1 MFLLNNAL
9 KFIEATEPNVIAVH
23 RSSAA
28 IFVAPENHK
37 RQMCDAFLCV
47 IRENG
52 VREQVYVA
60 INLSLSKDTLVYTPA
75 PSLEP
80 VATPDAVQNALSF
93 LAEMGFHME
102 SCNLEGSTA
111 LREVV
116 LRGIKVLRAPVAAP
130 APVQESIW
138 NAAPVAQPARGQVAA
153 AEHSAEPLV
162 GKAAVASGAQEWPAE
177 LCAEAGG
184 AELAELKAELLRARE
199 EKGALAAA
207 SASRIAELEGNLAAA
222 RARHK
227 EPPVDLRAEISPAGL
242 AELKAELQRT
252 REEKA
257 LLAAASAS
265 RSAEL
270 EAGLAAARAEL
281 AQLRAE
287 RAEAAAE
294 PSEEEQAAI
303 RELASLQDD
312 YEALRSEYSMINDEL
327 TDRHSDLQQLRSE
340 IITAQEA
347 AADEIEVLKSTI
359 VRLSA
364 EHMKA
369 LENGGAAQQS
379 WPPQDVNRDESGIPS
394 YSGLGWHDAVG
405 NDKLQES
412 AFQGF
417 GTPPPVAA
425 ARPSVQELKAVS
437 AAGAPALFHHDPSLS
452 CVPCQSTDDVIDLR
466 VSFNTIRMIC
476 GGATA
481 QNCSAY
487 ICGIERAGA
496 REVYVALYLTE
507 DRKSMIYVP
516 AQQPT
521 DAEEYSRAMDGA
533 VSFADVVGF
542 IINLEYLGGGQAARA
557 KIFRQIPVL
566 GRP

>member
-1 MFLLNNAL
+1 MFLLNNNL
-9 KFIEATEPNVIAVH
+9 KFIEANEPNVLAVH

-28 IFVAPENHK
+28 IFFAPESQK
-37 RQMCDAFLCV
+37 QQMCDAYLCV
-47 IRENG
+47 VRENG
-52 VREQVYVA
+52 AREQVYVA
-60 INLSLSKDTLVYTPA
+60 INLSLSKDTLVYTA
-75 PSLEP
+75 DPSLQP
-80 VATPDAVQNALSF
+80 VTTSTAVQNALSF
-93 LAEMGFHME
+93 LSEMGFHME
-102 SCNLEGSTA
+102 NCNLEGSPA
-111 LREVV
+111 LRAVV
-116 LRGIKVLRAPVAAP
+116 LHGVKVLRAPGTTPAKSALESSPKAAP
-130 APVQESIW
+130 PAP
-138 NAAPVAQPARGQVAA
+138 QPGPELVAA
-153 AEHSAEPLV
+153 AQSPAEPV
-162 GKAAVASGAQEWPAE
+162 VEKAAAASAAQERSVEP
-177 LCAEAGG
+177 G
-184 AELAELKAELLRARE
+184 AEISVAGLAELKAELQRVRE
-199 EKGALAAA
+199 EKDALAAA
-207 SASRIAELEGNLAAA
+207 SAGRIAELEGNLAAA
-222 RARHK
+222 RA
-227 EPPVDLRAEISPAGL
+227 
-242 AELKAELQRT
+242 
-252 REEKA
+252 
-257 LLAAASAS
+257 
-265 RSAEL
+265 
-270 EAGLAAARAEL
+270 EL
-281 AQLRAE
+281 AQLCAE
-287 RAEAAAE
+287 RAEAAAA
-294 PSEEEQAAI
+294 PSEDEQAAI

-340 IITAQEA
+340 IISAQEA
-347 AADEIEVLKSTI
+347 AADEIEILKATI

-369 LENGGAAQQS
+369 LENGSAAQQA
-379 WPPQDVNRDESGIPS
+379 WPPQDLNRDESAIPS

-417 GTPPPVAA
+417 GTSPPVAA
-425 ARPSVQELKAVS
+425 SRPSVQELKAVS

-507 DRKSMIYVP
+507 DRKSMIYAP
-516 AQQPT
+516 EQQPS

-542 IINLEYLGGGQAARA
+542 IINLEYLGGGAAARA

-566 GRP
+566 GRS